1 MSEFLGGKDG
11 WIDNPAAVEETMND
25 LPFPVFQDVWQ
36 PLKDTGKGKCVLLY
50 DFIKRASGGKFPAR
64 KQTVGD
70 CVAQGAAYAVD
81 AVKSVDIIINKE
93 FEEWVAETATEDI
106 YAGSRVQ
113 IGGGRLRGDGSIG
126 AWAARYVNEYGA
138 LPRGKYGN
146 VDLTTYSGSKARSW
160 GRTGAGVPKSLIP
173 KAKQH
178 PILTVSKV
186 TTYEEVRDLIS
197 NGYAVTIASNQGF
210 SSRRDSEGFA
220 APKGNWAHQMC
231 ILGVDDKYKR
241 PGVLVQ
247 NSWGRWNAG
256 PKRHNQPDGSF
267 WVDADEIENRILKK
281 GDSWAFSGYEG
292 FKPRKLNTRII

>member
-1 MSEFLGGKDG
+1 MLQG
-11 WIDNPAAVEETMND
+11 WVDDPAKVEEIMND

-36 PLKDTGKGKCVLLY
+36 PIKGTGKNKKTLLY
-50 DFIKRASGGKFPAR
+50 DYIRKASGGKFPKR

-81 AVKSVDIIINKE
+81 AVKSVDIILNKE

-113 IGGGRLRGDGSIG
+113 IGNGRLRGDGSIG

-138 LPRGKYGN
+138 VPRGKYGN
-146 VDLTTYSGSKARSW
+146 IDLTTYSGSKARSW
-160 GRTGAGVPKSLIP
+160 GRKGVGVPKSLLPIV
-173 KAKQH
+173 KKH
-178 PILTVSKV
+178 PVLTVSKV

-197 NGYAVTIASNQGF
+197 NGYAVTIASSQGF
-210 SSRRDSEGFA
+210 SSRRDGEGFA
-220 APKGNWAHQMC
+220 SPKGSWAHQMS
-231 ILGVDDKYKR
+231 ILAVDDEYKR

-247 NSWGRWNAG
+247 NSWGKWNGG
-256 PKRHNQPDGSF
+256 PKRHDQPDGSF
-267 WVDADEIENRILKK
+267 WVDAEEIEKRILKK

-292 FKPRKLNTRII
+292 FKPRELNTRII